1 MTNDEHKAHLEALP
15 EPVREARAALPLE
28 AAELLDYPRDLS
40 DAAHEHADGH
50 QDTIYTYRAHRL
62 CLDGCTSAELA
73 DAEEE
78 AEDCGALNGKGYHE
92 MASVLAYFILRRRY
106 EDSVREELETYR
118 ELLTDRQADD
128 WPEDTADAIESEL
141 DAVDK
146 ILG

>member
-1 MTNDEHKAHLEALP
+1 MTKNHELLP
-15 EPVREARAALPLE
+15 ESLRYARASMSCE
-28 AAELLDYPRDLS
+28 AQELVSYPRDLS

-50 QDTIYTYRAHRL
+50 ECVIYTYRAHKL
-62 CLDGCTSAELA
+62 CLDGGTSAELA

-92 MASVLAYFILRRRY
+92 MASVLAYFITRRRY

-128 WPEDTADAIESEL
+128 WPEDTADAITEEL
-141 DAVDK
+141 SAVERV
-146 ILG
+146 LG

>member
-1 MTNDEHKAHLEALP
+1 MLP
-15 EPVREARAALPLE
+15 ESLRYARAAMSCE
-28 AAELLDYPRDLS
+28 AQELVSYPRDLG

-50 QDTIYTYRAHRL
+50 EDTIYTYRAHRL

-106 EDSVREELETYR
+106 EDSVRDELQAYR
-118 ELLTDRQADD
+118 DELLA
-128 WPEDTADAIESEL
+128 WESEDSTQEEVDAITDEIE
-141 DAVDK
+141 AVEK
-146 ILG
+146 VLG